1 MFRGKSNEHFSSF
14 DFSMDVFHLLESRCL
29 SNQRPCCRL
38 LRYDDAFRSS
48 LPLARRGRPYTSSG
62 SRQILCKTCLG
73 IKHEQGKI
81 ILETDRQH
89 LRNIPS
95 ENHSENIFEVIND
108 INQISHDEIKPSLMS
123 KDIPHEIEFSLIN
136 SHDQLDFNQ
145 SDYDSPQMLVWKMNT
160 SSPSNTI
167 DIAYD
172 TGSLTV
178 DEKKLLLQEAVNK
191 LQMVLRNRPTSL
203 PENDSDQIE
212 FTYRALQTTVDI
224 LSSSF
229 DPK

>member
-1 MFRGKSNEHFSSF
+1 
-14 DFSMDVFHLLESRCL
+14 MDVFHLLESRCL

-38 LRYDDAFRSS
+38 LAFRSS

-73 IKHEQGKI
+73 IKHEQEKI
-81 ILETDRQH
+81 ILENDRQH
-89 LRNIPS
+89 RRNIS
-95 ENHSENIFEVIND
+95 LENHSENIFEAIND
-108 INQISHDEIKPSLMS
+108 LNQISHDEIKPSLMT

-136 SHDQLDFNQ
+136 PQDQPDFNQ

-160 SSPSNTI
+160 SSPNNTI

-178 DEKKLLLQEAVNK
+178 NEKKLLLQEAVNK
-191 LQMVLRNRPTSL
+191 LQMVLRNRPTSSSL

-229 DPK
+229 NPK